1 MKHIWIYFFSLI
13 VAFTS
18 YAQETK
24 NDTIVPTKKQRYGL
38 RTGLDLFKLTKSL
51 TDDNY
56 QGLEIVGDYRIT
68 KKVYFAAELG
78 NENKT
83 TDEPQLNFTT
93 KGSYLKVGFDFN
105 AYENWLNM
113 ENQIYIGFRYGTS
126 LFSQNLNHYS
136 IYNDTG
142 GFLGEHAQV
151 NINKEYSGLSAH
163 WAEMVGGIK
172 AEVFK
177 NLFVGFSFRINYL
190 VAQSKP
196 NGFDNLYI
204 PGFHRTY
211 DGNWGVGFNYS
222 ISYFIPLYKI

>member
-1 MKHIWIYFFSLI
+1 MKYIWIYFFSL
-13 VAFTS
+13 VVTFTS
-18 YAQETK
+18 YAQDTE
-24 NDTIVPTKKQRYGL
+24 NDTIVPVKKQRYGL
-38 RTGLDLFKLTKSL
+38 RAGLDLFKLTKSL
-51 TDDNY
+51 TDENY
-56 QGLEIVGDYRIT
+56 QGLEVVGDFRIA
-68 KKVYFAAELG
+68 KKIYFAAELG

-93 KGSYLKVGFDFN
+93 KGTYLKVGFDFN

-126 LFSQNLNHYS
+126 LFSQNLNYYS

-142 GFLGEHAQV
+142 GFLGEHTLV
-151 NINKEYSGLSAH
+151 NANKEYSGLSAH

-190 VAQSKP
+190 VAQNKP

-222 ISYFIPLYKI
+222 ISYFIPFYKM

>member
-93 KGSYLKVGFDFN
+93 KGTYLKVGFDFN
-105 AYENWLNM
+105 TYENWLNM
-113 ENQIYIGFRYGTS
+113 ENQIYVGFRYGTS

-142 GFLGEHAQV
+142 GFLGEHTQV
-151 NINKEYSGLSAH
+151 NINKEFSGLSAH
-163 WAEMVGGIK
+163 WAEMVGGVK